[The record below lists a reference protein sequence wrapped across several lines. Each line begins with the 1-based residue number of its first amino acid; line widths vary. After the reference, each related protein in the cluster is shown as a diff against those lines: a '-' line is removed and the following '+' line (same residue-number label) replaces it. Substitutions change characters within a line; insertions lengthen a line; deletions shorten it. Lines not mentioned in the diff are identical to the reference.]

1 MYIYIKNNRYK
12 KYLTHILKSDT
23 SSGDMNEKLGH
34 WLDSFEKFYKK
45 YIITPIESYNYSFP
59 EESRYIAVRPT
70 PGFINQENEARYY
83 FNETIQLLYSNII
96 FRQLIP
102 NIDFYTIMN
111 SLD

>member
-1 MYIYIKNNRYK
+1 M
-12 KYLTHILKSDT
+12 
-23 SSGDMNEKLGH
+23 
-34 WLDSFEKFYKK
+34 DSFEKFYKK

-70 PGFINQENEARYY
+70 PGFINQENEARCY

-111 SLD
+111 SLDKNNKQFAHHYQNIMVVKELQKMLVRYN